1 MRDALIS
8 IVIPVHNQADH
19 VMSVVEGYEEALAR
33 VPNPHELILVVNG
46 CRDNSL
52 DICRVLA
59 EKYGSVRVIHS
70 EKSGWGLAV
79 KLGLRES
86 RGELLCYT
94 NSARTSPSDLLLLTL
109 YAIAN
114 PGAVVKAHR
123 RSRETLKRKIGSFL
137 YNLECRG
144 LFDLPTWDINATPKV
159 FSRDIYHAIQLT
171 SDGDLI
177 DLEFYIECKRLG
189 TVILEVPT
197 YSRQRCGGRS
207 TTTFVS
213 AARLYWGALDLWR
226 TMRGE
231 RT

>member
-19 VMSVVEGYEEALAR
+19 VRSVVEGYEDALAR

-52 DICRVLA
+52 DICQVLA
-59 EKYGSVRVIHS
+59 EQYGSVRVMHS

-94 NSARTSPSDLLLLTL
+94 NSARTSPSDLLLLIL

-123 RSRETLKRKIGSFL
+123 RSRDTLKRKVGSFL

-207 TTTFVS
+207 TTTFAS